1 MISTIWRPIAT
12 ATGACV
18 PDRPDF
24 DPSTLVIHS
33 NRSYESQSNS
43 ILFPIHQTA
52 TYIHESVGVT
62 KGYGYT
68 RGANPTVNA
77 LEQTIAAIEGTPSAL
92 CFRSG
97 MSAITTLCL
106 TLLHA
111 GDHVLLSEVIYGGT
125 ARLFHQVLTHFGV
138 EFSFVDTS
146 SLVATE
152 RALRPNT
159 RLLFIETPANP
170 TLRLADVQ
178 SLADLAHSRKDL
190 LLAVDNTFLTPL
202 LQNCLALGADIS
214 MLSTTKYI
222 DGHNAT
228 LGGSLAT
235 HDEAITERL
244 RFVRKIIGSIQAPF
258 DSWLALQGIKT
269 LPARLAM
276 HCDHAMQVAQWLEAH
291 PRVMKVNYPGLDSFP
306 QIALAKKQQKAFGGM
321 MSFELDASNEDS
333 LRFIDAL
340 KLCTCA
346 ESLGS
351 VETLVTHPATASH
364 CDLPPETRERLG
376 ISDRLIRLSVGLES
390 PKDLIADFE
399 QAFDKV
405 FGASMAS
412 HPRDRGIA

>member
-1 MISTIWRPIAT
+1 MS
-12 ATGACV
+12 
-18 PDRPDF
+18 DRQKF

-33 NRSYESQSNS
+33 NRSYEQQSNS

-62 KGYGYT
+62 KGYGYS
-68 RGANPTVNA
+68 RGGNPTVNA
-77 LEQTIAAIEGTPSAL
+77 LEQAIAAIEGTPQAL

-106 TLLHA
+106 GLLHA
-111 GDHVLLSEVIYGGT
+111 GDHVVLSEVIYGGT
-125 ARLFHQVLTHFGV
+125 SRLFHQVLSHFGV
-138 EFSFVDTS
+138 EYSFADTAS
-146 SLVATE
+146 VEAT
-152 RALRPNT
+152 AQAFRPNT

-170 TLRLADVQ
+170 TLRISDVRAM
-178 SLADLAHSRKDL
+178 ADLAHAHPGV

-202 LQNCLALGADIS
+202 LQNCLELGADIS

-235 HDEAITERL
+235 HDAEITERL

-258 DSWLALQGIKT
+258 DSWLALQGVKT
-269 LPARLAM
+269 LPARLAL
-276 HCDHAMQVAQWLEAH
+276 HTQNAMQIAHWLESH
-291 PRVMKVNYPGLDSFP
+291 PRVIRVNYPGLDSFP
-306 QIALAKKQQKAFGGM
+306 QIELARRQQKAPGGM
-321 MSFELDASNEDS
+321 LSFEIDADTETS

-351 VETLVTHPATASH
+351 VETLITHPPTASH
-364 CDLPPETRERLG
+364 CDLDPKERVRLG
-376 ISDRLIRLSVGLES
+376 ITDRLIRLSVGLES
-390 PKDLIADFE
+390 PRDLIADFE
-399 QAFDKV
+399 QAFAAV
-405 FGASMAS
+405 L
-412 HPRDRGIA
+412 H

>member
-1 MISTIWRPIAT
+1 MS
-12 ATGACV
+12 
-18 PDRPDF
+18 DRPDF

-33 NRSYESQSNS
+33 NRSYEIQSNS

-62 KGYGYT
+62 KGYGYS

-77 LEQTIAAIEGTPSAL
+77 LEQAIAAVEGTPQAL

-106 TLLHA
+106 SILNA
-111 GDHVLLSEVIYGGT
+111 GDHVLLSDVIYGGT
-125 ARLFHQVLTHFGV
+125 IRLFHQVLTHFGV
-138 EFSFVDTS
+138 EYSFADTS
-146 SLVATE
+146 SVEATE

-170 TLRLADVQ
+170 TLKLSDIRE
-178 SLADLAHSRKDL
+178 LADLTHTRKNL

-202 LQNCLALGADIS
+202 LQNCLQLGADIS

-228 LGGSLAT
+228 IGGSLAT
-235 HDEAITERL
+235 HDEALTERL

-269 LPARLAM
+269 LPARMAL
-276 HCDHAMQVAQWLEAH
+276 HCDHAMQIATWLHNH
-291 PRVMKVNYPGLDSFP
+291 PRVLKVNYPGLPSFP
-306 QIALAKKQQKAFGGM
+306 QHELAKKQQKGFGGM
-321 MSFELDASNEDS
+321 ISFELDASTEDTV
-333 LRFIDAL
+333 RFMDAL

-351 VETLVTHPATASH
+351 VETLVTNPATASH
-364 CDLPPETRERLG
+364 CDLPHDERERLG
-376 ISDRLIRLSVGLES
+376 ITDRLIRLSVGLEA

-399 QAFDKV
+399 QAFEAT
-405 FGASMAS
+405 FG
-412 HPRDRGIA
+412 

>member
-1 MISTIWRPIAT
+1 VS
-12 ATGACV
+12 
-18 PDRPDF
+18 DRPDF

-33 NRSYESQSNS
+33 NRSYEKQSNS

-77 LEQTIAAIEGTPSAL
+77 LEQAIAAVEGTASAL

-97 MSAITTLCL
+97 MSAITTLCFG
-106 TLLHA
+106 LLKA
-111 GDHVLLSEVIYGGT
+111 GDHVLLSDVIYGGT
-125 ARLFHQVLTHFGV
+125 ARLFHQVLGHFGV
-138 EFSFVDTS
+138 AYDFVDTS
-146 SLVATE
+146 SVEATE
-152 RALRPNT
+152 KAIRPET
-159 RLLFIETPANP
+159 RLLFLETPANP
-170 TLRLADVQ
+170 TLKISDVRAL
-178 SLADLAHSRKDL
+178 SDMAHRHENIL
-190 LLAVDNTFLTPL
+190 VAVDNTFLTPL
-202 LQNCLALGADIS
+202 LQNCLELGADIS
-214 MLSTTKYI
+214 MMSTTKYI

-235 HDEAITERL
+235 HDEANTERL

-276 HCDHAMQVAQWLEAH
+276 HCSHAMQIAQWLEKH
-291 PRVMKVNYPGLDSFP
+291 PHVAKVNYPGLQSFP
-306 QIALAKKQQKAFGGM
+306 QHALAAKQQKDFGGM
-321 MSFELDASNEDS
+321 MSFELQATTEQT
-333 LRFIDAL
+333 LHFIEAL

-364 CDLPPETRERLG
+364 CDMPLEERDRLG
-376 ISDRLIRLSVGLES
+376 VTDRLIRLSVGLES
-390 PKDLIADFE
+390 PKDLIADLE
-399 QAFDKV
+399 QAFQV
-405 FGASMAS
+405 IFG
-412 HPRDRGIA
+412 

>member
-1 MISTIWRPIAT
+1 MS
-12 ATGACV
+12 
-18 PDRPDF
+18 DRPDF

-33 NRSYESQSNS
+33 NRSYEKQSNS

-77 LEQTIAAIEGTPSAL
+77 LEQAIAAVEGTASAL

-97 MSAITTLCL
+97 MYAITTLCFG
-106 TLLHA
+106 LLNA
-111 GDHVLLSEVIYGGT
+111 GDHVLLSDVIYGGT
-125 ARLFHQVLTHFGV
+125 ARLFHQVLSHFGV
-138 EFSFVDTS
+138 AYDFVDTS
-146 SLVATE
+146 SLEATDK
-152 RALRPNT
+152 AIRPET
-159 RLLFIETPANP
+159 RLLFLETPANP
-170 TLRLADVQ
+170 TLKLADIRAL
-178 SLADLAHSRKDL
+178 SDLAHSRGNIL
-190 LLAVDNTFLTPL
+190 VAVDNTFLTPL
-202 LQNCLALGADIS
+202 LQNCLELGADIS

-269 LPARLAM
+269 LPARLAI
-276 HCDHAMQVAQWLEAH
+276 HCAHAKQVAAWLEKHLHVA
-291 PRVMKVNYPGLDSFP
+291 KVNYPGLESFP
-306 QIALAKKQQKAFGGM
+306 QHALAAKQQKDFGGM
-321 MSFELDASNEDS
+321 MSFELKGTTEQT
-333 LRFIDAL
+333 LHFIEAL

-364 CDLPPETRERLG
+364 CDMPLEERDRLG
-376 ISDRLIRLSVGLES
+376 ITDRLVRLSVGLES
-390 PKDLIADFE
+390 PKDLIADLE
-399 QAFDKV
+399 QAFQAI
-405 FGASMAS
+405 FG
-412 HPRDRGIA
+412 

>member
-1 MISTIWRPIAT
+1 M
-12 ATGACV
+12 
-18 PDRPDF
+18 PDRPNF

-33 NRSYESQSNS
+33 NRSYETQSNS

-52 TYIHESVGVT
+52 TYVHESVGVT

-77 LEQTIAAIEGTPSAL
+77 LEQAIAAIEGTEQAL

-106 TLLHA
+106 GLLHA
-111 GDHVLLSEVIYGGT
+111 GDHVVLSEVIYGGT

-138 EFSFVDTS
+138 EYSFADTAS
-146 SLVATE
+146 TEKAE
-152 RALRPNT
+152 RAFRPNT
-159 RLLFIETPANP
+159 RLLFLETPANP
-170 TLRLADVQ
+170 TLRLSDVRI
-178 SLADLAHSRKDL
+178 LADMAHTHKDVL
-190 LLAVDNTFLTPL
+190 VAVDNTFLTPL
-202 LQNCLALGADIS
+202 LQNCLELGADIS

-235 HDEAITERL
+235 HNVSILERL
-244 RFVRKIIGSIQAPF
+244 RYVRKIIGSIQAPF
-258 DSWLALQGIKT
+258 DSWLALQGVKT
-269 LPARLAM
+269 LPMRLAM

-291 PRVMKVNYPGLDSFP
+291 PRVSKVNYPGLPSFS
-306 QIALAKKQQKAFGGM
+306 QIELARKQQKAFGGM
-321 MSFELDASNEDS
+321 LSFELDATPEDS
-333 LRFIDAL
+333 LRFIDSL

-351 VETLVTHPATASH
+351 VETLITHPATASH
-364 CDLPPETRERLG
+364 CDLPLEERNRLG
-376 ISDRLIRLSVGLES
+376 ITDRLIRLSVGLES

-399 QAFDKV
+399 QAFH
-405 FGASMAS
+405 A
-412 HPRDRGIA
+412 IAAK